1 MSQQIFAVILIAKQI
16 EHILN
21 KKNHNYNFARFEM
34 LIQNLLG
41 HPVDV
46 QSFLQHC
53 IFAEIEAESSYVS
66 NEAVELNHVIKT
78 F

>member
-1 MSQQIFAVILIAKQI
+1 
-16 EHILN
+16 
-21 KKNHNYNFARFEM
+21 M

-53 IFAEIEAESSYVS
+53 IFAEIASKAAESSLIC
-66 NEAVELNHVIKT
+66 VERGC
-78 F
+78 

>member
-16 EHILN
+16 EHFLE
-21 KKNHNYNFARFEM
+21 KNHNYNFARFEM

>member
-1 MSQQIFAVILIAKQI
+1 
-16 EHILN
+16 
-21 KKNHNYNFARFEM
+21 M
-34 LIQNLLG
+34 LIPNLLG